1 MNSQLKLIESLM
13 MRLVFIMMFAK
24 PNQKWG
30 TLAAKLYEKH
40 RIPHTPLIELHWAWL
55 LQTDLA
61 MTKHSL
67 EKLKML
73 FQQISW

>member
-40 RIPHTPLIELHWAWL
+40 RIPHTPLIELHWA
-55 LQTDLA
+55 
-61 MTKHSL
+61 
-67 EKLKML
+67 
-73 FQQISW
+73 